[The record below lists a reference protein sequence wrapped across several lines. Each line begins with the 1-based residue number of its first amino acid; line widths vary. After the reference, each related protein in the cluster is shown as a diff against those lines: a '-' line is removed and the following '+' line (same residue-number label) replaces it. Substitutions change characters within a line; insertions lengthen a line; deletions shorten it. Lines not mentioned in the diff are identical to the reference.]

1 MTTFLTPHFSR
12 RVSFSNVHPELDDP
26 GCGPIYNLPAPSSRP
41 PAQPMTMVN
50 SGIEF
55 NQRMFD
61 KSSPFAPKSPPSAAT
76 GHVLSSRRKRLK
88 LPDPPNKSILKN
100 KVSPEQL
107 LINETTINFHGDL
120 DELASFTA
128 ANIDNVA
135 SSSMNGANGDGV
147 TAPPRRKSYAEM
159 TDEELMQL
167 DPQYAQKSVNVSQ
180 YKFDSKSGFY
190 AGTSKTNADPA
201 YPTAKYASSGVDNY
215 KSVSLTVKH
224 NGYEQCTTNRTILA
238 YISGRR
244 HSWNGLDWM
253 LSYNQP
259 VTDSEIFL
267 THGDYLVV
275 AALIP
280 QRFITDHAK
289 LNKRNRLEEVLHDK
303 GNQILEHLL
312 TSPLL
317 SQHDLRLKITVE
329 LIMDNV
335 IADTPTVRNKKPQG
349 NKYALGNLYR
359 QYHPNMLVM
368 GTKSANFNFKY
379 PTQRKQSARDEYL
392 VKLTS
397 YVMKYSVVPVLL
409 VGPSTK
415 WHNASAYEKRRAS
428 TSLKFAGDS
437 RGRSTHR
444 EMIPETSSR
453 SSSIASSDSVLSA
466 VSFTGSDL
474 VKEKSL
480 PEQVDQLW
488 HSNSPNRFADALA
501 LVSDRAWDDAHGYLT
516 AVSSK
521 GESSL
526 PIDSRIHQIYRSQT
540 TSGYVM
546 GGTPIGT
553 SQSPSHSRESGVG
566 GSVNG
571 GGCEVYKV
579 KSMLAADPPKPK
591 KTKPASFSVPSTTIT
606 PAEMKKR
613 SNSMT
618 SASSSSEKEKKS
630 TSIWKKLGLKK

>member
-1 MTTFLTPHFSR
+1 MTTFLTPQFSR
-12 RVSFSNVHPELDDP
+12 RVLFLNVHPELDDP
-26 GCGPIYNLPAPSSRP
+26 GCGPIYNLPAPLLRP

-50 SGIEF
+50 LGIEF

-61 KSSPFAPKSPPSAAT
+61 KLLPFAPKLPPLAAT
-76 GHVLSSRRKRLK
+76 GHVLSLRRKRLK
-88 LPDPPNKSILKN
+88 LPDPPNKLILKN

-120 DELASFTA
+120 DELALFTA

-135 SSSMNGANGDGV
+135 SSSLNGANGDGV
-147 TAPPRRKSYAEM
+147 TSPPRRKLYAEM

-167 DPQYAQKSVNVSQ
+167 DPQYAQKLVNVSQ
-180 YKFDSKSGFY
+180 YKFDSKQGFY
-190 AGTSKTNADPA
+190 AGTSKTNSDPA
-201 YPTAKYASSGVDNY
+201 YPTAKYALLGVDNY
-215 KSVSLTVKH
+215 KLVLLTVKH

-244 HSWNGLDWM
+244 HLWNGLDWM
-253 LSYNQP
+253 LSHNQS
-259 VTDSEIFL
+259 VTDLEIFL

-289 LNKRNRLEEVLHDK
+289 LNKRNRLEEVLYDK

-312 TSPLL
+312 TLPLL
-317 SQHDLRLKITVE
+317 SQRDLRLKITVE

-368 GTKSANFNFKY
+368 GTKLANFNFKY
-379 PTQRKQSARDEYL
+379 PTQRKQLARDEYL

-409 VGPSTK
+409 VGPFTK
-415 WHNASAYEKRRAS
+415 WHNALAYEKRR
-428 TSLKFAGDS
+428 TLTLLKFAGDS
-437 RGRSTHR
+437 RGRLTQR

-453 SSSIASSDSVLSA
+453 SLLIALLDLVLSA
-466 VSFTGSDL
+466 VLFTGLDL
-474 VKEKSL
+474 VKEKLL

-488 HSNSPNRFADALA
+488 RLNSRNRFADALA

-526 PIDSRIHQIYRSQT
+526 PIDLRIHQIYRSQT
-540 TSGYVM
+540 TGGYVM

-553 SQSPSHSRESGVG
+553 SQLPSHLRDLGVG
-566 GSVNG
+566 SSVSG

-579 KSMLAADPPKPK
+579 KLMLAADPPKPK
-591 KTKPASFSVPSTTIT
+591 KTKPALFLVPLTTIT

-613 SNSMT
+613 SNLMT
-618 SASSSSEKEKKS
+618 LASSLLEKEKKL